1 MKDSRAKRGRGRTY
15 RGAAQR
21 GNRWNRGRGSRVGKK
36 HSPMVGVERSKIVD
50 VENLGIEKTEESGDE
65 TEGGEDRCWG
75 LNKGNAELSM
85 ENREWLWYEKWEE
98 NVHAKWVQGGVVILH

>member
-1 MKDSRAKRGRGRTY
+1 MGNGGGVRRRGI
-15 RGAAQR
+15 
-21 GNRWNRGRGSRVGKK
+21 RVGKK

-65 TEGGEDRCWG
+65 KKAGEDRCWG

-85 ENREWLWYEKWEE
+85 GNREWLWYEKWDKNGYGEVSVRGCSYIKMKYWNDRE
-98 NVHAKWVQGGVVILH
+98 IE